1 MSVKSWHDILNKR
14 SVATDIRYN
23 KKRYAM
29 KKKALFSFG
38 AYILAIQT
46 VCCNTFPCYATGT
59 GSGIVPATAPGAGS
73 VLATAPGSLGAVQA
87 GEIGAGAYPA
97 ADSFGAEAYRLETDR
112 QQISF
117 GSLEQDSPAPGQ
129 DIVLT
134 NQGTEDIR
142 LSWHEADYHDCIV
155 VDAPDSDCL
164 SPGESCTFTV
174 EADTSL
180 EPGSYSAFLLFG
192 DMEDI
197 YFVNGTQVNIS
208 LEIRKPVPAAPVI
221 TSVSISPGTTVLTK
235 NASCVFTASVSGQND
250 YSREVAWSVS
260 GQTSR
265 NTYID
270 GNGTLYV
277 GADETAY
284 SLVVRAVSKQDSNY
298 SATAL
303 VSLQKSS
310 YFIQVK
316 ASPEHGGSVYGSG
329 IVEEGG
335 HAVISAAPNNGFFFD
350 GWSSDNNKVSSN
362 SQYVV
367 DNVRSDK
374 VFVANFKPVSC
385 RVNVT
390 VNNSNAGTVT
400 ESRTVGYG
408 ENMTL
413 EAAAKEGYRFDSWM
427 EDGKII
433 STDSRMELRN
443 ITESRSITAMFSQN
457 KCKISLACSPADLG
471 GVSGQGVYDKGSN
484 VKITAVPIQG
494 CRFTGWSENGGT
506 VSTEKEYVINAL
518 SRDRYLVAHF
528 EKEQVRSYTIGAAVS
543 SYGGTITPKGISTV
557 PEGSGL
563 LYTIAPRSGYAI
575 QNVYVDGKPV
585 GAVSSYRFTDVK
597 SEHTISADFK
607 EIPKQDHGSTP
618 AGDKGQADEKQPDEV
633 PPDTTDVPAE
643 EQENPDGQQTAEMNK
658 LTGTLQYLNI
668 SVEEAERMIDAGDE
682 RELMTGAL
690 ITGDLQVTIHNDFAV
705 NAQETSDGSFYDN
718 STVTN
723 FETALDHILTR
734 EDKMEMLRGNSPVV
748 LNLHINSVGEDVSRL
763 TVRSFEEKKLPAMKI
778 GQYFEMFLME
788 SRQGDTQMIS
798 SLPEALKV
806 VINVPDNLRADKR
819 EFYILRLHTKE
830 DGSMEYAELS
840 DEDHDP
846 DTISFST
853 DRFSPYAIA
862 YIDWN
867 TDAEGASEP
876 AEKTADNGKIVNVI
890 IITFVI
896 AVAAMVLFT
905 LLHGKSRKR

>member
-1 MSVKSWHDILNKR
+1 
-14 SVATDIRYN
+14 
-23 KKRYAM
+23 M

-46 VCCNTFPCYATGT
+46 VCGSTLPCYAAESGT
-59 GSGIVPATAPGAGS
+59 GAALTGETGS
-73 VLATAPGSLGAVQA
+73 EIYSA
-87 GEIGAGAYPA
+87 GEIGSGAYPSADGAGTETYTLA
-97 ADSFGAEAYRLETDR
+97 ADR

-117 GSLEQDSPAPGQ
+117 GALEQGSLSSGQ

-155 VDAPDSDCL
+155 VDAPDCDSL

-197 YFVNGTQVNIS
+197 YFVNGVQVSIS

-265 NTYID
+265 NTWID

-310 YFIQVK
+310 FFIQVK

-335 HAVISAAPNNGFFFD
+335 HTVISAAPNNGFFFD
-350 GWSSDNNKVSSN
+350 GWWLDNNRVSSN

-408 ENMTL
+408 ESMTL

-427 EDGKII
+427 EGGKII

-506 VSTEKEYVINAL
+506 VSIEKEYVINAL

-543 SYGGTITPKGISTV
+543 SSGGTITPKGISTV
-557 PEGSGL
+557 SEGAGL

-597 SEHTISADFK
+597 AAHTISADFK
-607 EIPKQDHGSTP
+607 EIPKQDHGNTP
-618 AGDKGQADEKQPDEV
+618 TGDKGQSDEKRPDESKQ
-633 PPDTTDVPAE
+633 DAADVPDK
-643 EQENPDGQQTAEMNK
+643 EQEDLDGQQQAAEMSN

-668 SVEEAERMIDAGDE
+668 SVEEAERMLDAHDDK
-682 RELMTGAL
+682 ELMTGAL

-705 NAQETSDGSFYDN
+705 NAQETSEGSFYEN
-718 STVTN
+718 TTVTN

-734 EDKMEMLRGNSPVV
+734 EDKMAMLLGESPAVI
-748 LNLHINSVGEDVSRL
+748 NLHINRIGEDVSRQI
-763 TVRSFEEKKLPAMKI
+763 VKSFEEKKLPAMQI

-788 SRQGDTQMIS
+788 SRQGETQMIPT
-798 SLPEALKV
+798 LPEALHV
-806 VINVPDNLRADKR
+806 VINVPEELRADNR

-830 DGSMEYAELS
+830 DGSMEYAELP
-840 DEDHDP
+840 DEDYNP

-867 TDAEGASEP
+867 ADAEGASEP

-890 IITFVI
+890 IITFVMI
-896 AVAAMVLFT
+896 LAAMVLVT
-905 LLHGKSRKR
+905 LLYGRGRKRR